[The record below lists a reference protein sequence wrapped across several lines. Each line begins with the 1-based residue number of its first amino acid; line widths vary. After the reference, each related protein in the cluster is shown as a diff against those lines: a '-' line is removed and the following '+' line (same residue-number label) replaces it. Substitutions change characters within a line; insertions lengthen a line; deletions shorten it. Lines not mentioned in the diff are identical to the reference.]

1 MLKQQQQ
8 QQHQH
13 QQPQQL
19 HRRRHANPSH
29 GGPPSVSVVLWSSS
43 SVLWAAIEVI
53 LLMLLFNPLK
63 TTTKAFVV
71 IPSFSRTKTPN
82 ALDQTWT
89 TRWTLLQAGGKGFGD
104 ESNDASSLPIKK
116 KKSKKSKKGFTTS
129 EDNTLES
136 RAVATTAK
144 SANVSPVKLQQQQ
157 QQQPQSQSLPKQPK
171 KQRPASTMAAP
182 SKSSSSTPSSSQE
195 EDMNA
200 GQRALADLRRQ
211 RAEAKNA
218 ELERLRQ
225 LVETDQQVRETPA
238 AIPEKVAQRMG
249 ARMLAFVGLPL
260 TLTLGAFVVFWYM
273 ATYRNMEFQPG
284 LVATS
289 TIVLLATSLLGITY
303 SVMSASWDEDREG
316 DLLGIDEFKTNLANI
331 QEGLDRS
338 KENARLRDKLADL
351 NDKQQQK

>member
-1 MLKQQQQ
+1 MLKQQ

-19 HRRRHANPSH
+19 HRRIHANPSH

-63 TTTKAFVV
+63 TTTKAFVG
-71 IPSFSRTKTPN
+71 IPSFSRTKTSN

-144 SANVSPVKLQQQQ
+144 SANVSPVKL
-157 QQQPQSQSLPKQPK
+157 PKQPE
-171 KQRPASTMAAP
+171 KQRPAPTMAAP